1 MQAYLDV
8 VGKHLEGLGERT
20 SEAIATAGAW
30 AADAVERDGIIRV
43 FGSGHAG
50 ILADEAFYRAGGLA
64 CVSPI
69 RIPGLLTAVRP
80 ITAATERERRDG
92 YATHSLENQQLDPG
106 DLVVVHSAS
115 GRNAAPVEVAL
126 WARERGVR
134 TIGITSVAFSEA
146 GAPRNALGRR
156 LHEVV
161 DLVVDTG
168 MPAGDAAVRLP

>member
-8 VGKHLEGLGERT
+8 VGKHLEGLEERT

-69 RIPGLLTAVRP
+69 RIPGLLTTVRP
-80 ITAATERERRDG
+80 ITATTERERSDG
-92 YATHSLENQQLDPG
+92 YVKRTLRKQRLDPG
-106 DLVVVHSAS
+106 DLVIVHSVS
-115 GRNAAPVEVAL
+115 GRNAAPVEVAR
-126 WARERGVR
+126 WASERSVQ
-134 TIGITSVAFSEA
+134 TIGITSVAFSKA
-146 GAPRNALGRR
+146 GAPKNAIGRR
-156 LHEVV
+156 LLEVV
-161 DLVVDTG
+161 DLVIDTG
-168 MPAGDAAVRLP
+168 TPP